1 MKESIAQLL
10 ISQSQKDYNLI
21 ALEFAKSRKGFWSD
35 LSFLLSYCRINSKVL
50 DLGCGSGRLYSVL
63 KEKRID
69 YLGVDFS
76 QELINQAI
84 LEYPEANFKLADV
97 LNLPQDLKD
106 FDLIYSLA
114 VWHHIPSEK
123 LRLKF
128 LLEAKKALKKGGLL
142 ILTVWALRYTDIG
155 KKYLFKYGFKRLF
168 GLSSLDP
175 GDILYPFKDNH
186 SKILINRYLHLFSLK
201 ELINLAQ
208 EAQFQIIA
216 SGLTQDEKG
225 QKRNIYAILKKI

>member
-1 MKESIAQLL
+1 
-10 ISQSQKDYNLI
+10 
-21 ALEFAKSRKGFWSD
+21 LEFAKSRKGFWPD
-35 LSFLLSYCRINSKVL
+35 LDFLISYCQTNFKVL

-63 KEKRID
+63 KEKNID

-76 QELINQAI
+76 QKLIDQAV
-84 LEYPEANFKLADV
+84 LENPGGNFKLADV

-114 VWHHIPSEK
+114 VWHHIPSYK

-128 LLEAKKALKKGGLL
+128 LLEAKRVLKKGGLL
-142 ILTVWALRYTDIG
+142 ILTVWGLRYTDIG
-155 KKYLFKYGFKRLF
+155 KKYLFDYGLKRFF
-168 GLSSLDP
+168 GLSSLDS
-175 GDILYPFKDNH
+175 GDILYPFKDNNG
-186 SKILINRYLHLFSLK
+186 KILINRYLHLFSLK

-208 EAQFQIIA
+208 EAQFQVID
-216 SGLTQDEKG
+216 SGFTQNEKG